1 MYIQDHR
8 EHHRERRLTVYNR
21 RQMLGIG
28 GEEQRDGT
36 ITLRGRAHRALTVA
50 WTPRDG
56 RVHVA
61 GGPGHRPS
69 RAEREE
75 IADRIAG
82 AVRDFAVI
90 AAKAGTIIITPVD
103 KDEPR
108 MLSFAQGRLTGDVP
122 ADPALRGKQWGYVEG
137 FYNHKNHRN
146 MLRPGKGIYAE

>member
-1 MYIQDHR
+1 M
-8 EHHRERRLTVYNR
+8 YNR

-69 RAEREE
+69 RAERAE

-90 AAKAGTIIITPVD
+90 AAKAGTIIITLDTEEVTENYQPA
-103 KDEPR
+103 PGR
-108 MLSFAQGRLTGDVP
+108 MDSRRVWYAYRPHVAGYGHVADRAAMVLGRGATEEDAIWDARLTVARDLLSSGE
-122 ADPALRGKQWGYVEG
+122 ADR
-137 FYNHKNHRN
+137 
-146 MLRPGKGIYAE
+146 